1 MKVTKRCLV
10 PFSIRKKYFDEVW
23 CDVVPM
29 DACHILRGRP
39 WQYDRQTMHD
49 GKKNTYTLSKDNQ
62 QFTLLPMKEKVTYKS
77 STTSLLASKS
87 FIQESQD
94 SGYTFGINSSQHS
107 GWK

>member
-10 PFSIRKKYFDEVW
+10 PFSIWKKYFDEVW

-29 DACHILRGRP
+29 DACHILLGRP
-39 WQYDRQTMHD
+39 WQYDRQMMHD

-62 QFTLLPMKEKVTYKS
+62 QFTLLPMKEKVTSKS
-77 STTSLLASKS
+77 STTSLLASKG

-94 SGYTFGINSSQHS
+94 SGYILALIPVNTCS
-107 GWK
+107 